1 MGRIS
6 TYELGVGT
14 QQTFNP
20 YQSPK
25 HKPSC
30 LSLLLSNGVLKI
42 CKSLFLFSF
51 VLLSIFLAELNKSVK
66 SIKFHI
72 PIWKVEINI
81 LMRLLKINSYN
92 SKKYREYIKGSEI
105 LPLYL
110 EAINLDPHP
119 QRAAAYI
126 SSEKKSVF

>member
-1 MGRIS
+1 MNWGW
-6 TYELGVGT
+6 GH
-14 QQTFNP
+14 N
-20 YQSPK
+20 K
-25 HKPSC
+25 HSIHINHQNINHPACHCYCPMVYLRFAKVYFS
-30 LSLLLSNGVLKI
+30 SLLSY
-42 CKSLFLFSF
+42 CLF
-51 VLLSIFLAELNKSVK
+51 FLAELNKSVK